1 MTNNTGFIKDAAV
14 GVTLIALIA
23 FLSAAL
29 FGHGSA
35 YDAMPLTEDA
45 AQFNAMQ
52 WHTQERV
59 LT

>member
-1 MTNNTGFIKDAAV
+1 MTDNNGFIKDVVV

-23 FLSAAL
+23 FLPAAL
-29 FGHGSA
+29 LGHGSA
-35 YDAMPLTEDA
+35 YDAIPLTEDA
-45 AQFNAMQ
+45 AQFNATQ

>member
-1 MTNNTGFIKDAAV
+1 MTDNTGFIKDAVV

-23 FLSAAL
+23 FLPATL
-29 FGHGSA
+29 FGHGST
-35 YDAMPLTEDA
+35 YDAIPLTEDA
-45 AQFNAMQ
+45 AQFNATQ

>member
-29 FGHGSA
+29 FGT
-35 YDAMPLTEDA
+35 YDAIPLAEDA